1 MRFLQHDYQKKWGM
15 QRLWCVLWRPDCAH
29 AVLSW
34 AFLDCVQ
41 THTNADPPG
50 MALGENA
57 GTVLAMDFKVQD
69 KFW

>member
-1 MRFLQHDYQKKWGM
+1 M
-15 QRLWCVLWRPDCAH
+15 WCVLWRPNCTH
-29 AVLSW
+29 VVL
-34 AFLDCVQ
+34 FLTVQ

-69 KFW
+69 KF